1 MARSPSTQSGQPGNT
16 LSLSGGFIKGASSAP
31 DVLTIQGS
39 SDQVGDLLT
48 VSTYKVNS
56 TDDSGE
62 VFSVSAT
69 GATQIGKLPTVAI
82 TSGSTAYTV
91 LSSNSGKPH
100 IVPGFSS
107 GAAITMPAHA
117 AGLNYK
123 FYIKAVTSSD
133 GLSFV
138 LPSSPGTIYYGAV
151 ADAAS
156 IVPATVADLVGGA
169 SFEMLSDG
177 TNWYMSYTGAASSAS
192 ELITVAA
199 T

>member
-1 MARSPSTQSGQPGNT
+1 MARSPSTHSGQPGNT

-39 SDQVGDLLT
+39 SDQVGDILAI
-48 VSTYKVNS
+48 STYKSAS

-62 VFSVSAT
+62 VFSVSAS

-82 TSGSTAYTV
+82 GSGSTAYSV

-107 GAAITMPAHA
+107 GAKITMPAHA

-138 LPSSPGTIYYGAV
+138 LPSSPGTIYHGSV
-151 ADAAS
+151 ADGAS
-156 IVPATVADLVGGA
+156 IVPATAADLVGGA

-177 TNWYMSYTGAASSAS
+177 TNWYMSYTGAASSAA
-192 ELITVAA
+192 ELLTVAA